1 VFVVLVLVELATM
14 AGLVVVPLA
23 TEAAAGVF
31 DGLVE
36 ELETIDEWLAVE
48 LAEIVEFDMIAPASR
63 NYDIGEICGGFFPSN
78 ETKIFESV

>member
-1 VFVVLVLVELATM
+1 MVLVELATM

-36 ELETIDEWLAVE
+36 ELEVIDVLPAVK
-48 LAEIVEFDMIAPASR
+48 LAEIVEFDMIAPAS
-63 NYDIGEICGGFFPSN
+63 
-78 ETKIFESV
+78 ESMI

>member
-1 VFVVLVLVELATM
+1 VVLVELATM

-36 ELETIDEWLAVE
+36 ELEVADELLE
-48 LAEIVEFDMIAPASR
+48 IKLAEIVEFDMIAPAS
-63 NYDIGEICGGFFPSN
+63 
-78 ETKIFESV
+78 ESMI

>member
-1 VFVVLVLVELATM
+1 VVLVELATM

-36 ELETIDEWLAVE
+36 ELEVIDVLPAVK
-48 LAEIVEFDMIAPASR
+48 LAEIVEFDMIAPAS
-63 NYDIGEICGGFFPSN
+63 
-78 ETKIFESV
+78 ESMI

>member
-1 VFVVLVLVELATM
+1 MVLVELATT

-36 ELETIDEWLAVE
+36 ELEVIDVLPAVK
-48 LAEIVEFDMIAPASR
+48 LAEIVEFDMIAPAS
-63 NYDIGEICGGFFPSN
+63 
-78 ETKIFESV
+78 ESMI